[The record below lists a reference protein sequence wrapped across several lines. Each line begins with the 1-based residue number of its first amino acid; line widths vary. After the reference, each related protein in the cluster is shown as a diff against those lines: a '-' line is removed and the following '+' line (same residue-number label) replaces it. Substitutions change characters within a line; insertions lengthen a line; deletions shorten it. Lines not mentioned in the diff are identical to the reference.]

1 MRIFISLTSNN
12 QLVPFNYQQF
22 ITGAIHKWLGE
33 NIWHNQTS
41 LYSFSLLI
49 GGQQKG
55 NKLLFPQSTGF
66 FFSAFDSK
74 MIKDLI
80 RGIQVDPYINF
91 GLTVN
96 EIQVRE
102 TPVFGN
108 KHVFLVQSPVLVK
121 RKIDGREVH
130 FTYDQTE
137 TDILLTETLGTKL
150 EKAGLSKDGIN
161 VRFDKGY
168 IGAKTKVIYYNNIG
182 NKANICPI
190 IIEGSQEQLE
200 FAWNVGVGNSTGIG
214 FGMLK

>member
-1 MRIFISLTSNN
+1 MRIFISLKSNN

-33 NIWHNQTS
+33 NIWHNHTS
-41 LYSFSLLI
+41 LYSFSLLM
-49 GGQQKG
+49 GGQKKG

-80 RGIQVDPYINF
+80 RGIQVDPHINF

-102 TPVFGN
+102 TPIFGT
-108 KHVFLVQSPVLVK
+108 KHVFNVQSPVLVK
-121 RKIDGREVH
+121 RRVDNKEVH
-130 FTYDQTE
+130 YTYQQRE
-137 TDILLTETLGTKL
+137 TDALLTETLATKL
-150 EKAGLSKDGIN
+150 EKAGLSKDGIS

-168 IGAKTKVIYYNNIG
+168 VGAKTKVIYYNNIG

-190 IIEGSQEQLE
+190 IIEGSPEQIE
-200 FAWNVGVGNSTGIG
+200 FAWKVGAGNSTGIG
-214 FGMLK
+214 FGALK

>member
-33 NIWHNQTS
+33 NIYHNQTS

-49 GGQQKG
+49 GGQKKG

-66 FFSAFDSK
+66 FFSAFDTK

-80 RGIQVDPYINF
+80 KGIQNDPHINF

-108 KHVFLVQSPVLVK
+108 RHVFFVQSPVLVK
-121 RKIDGREVH
+121 RKVDNNEIH
-130 FTYDQTE
+130 YIYNQPE
-137 TDILLTETLGTKL
+137 TDMLLTETLSTKL
-150 EKAGLSKDGIN
+150 DIAGLSNEGIN
-161 VRFDKGY
+161 VRFDKEY
-168 IGAKTKVIYYNNIG
+168 AHAKTKVIYYNNIG
-182 NKANICPI
+182 NRANICPV
-190 IIEGSQEQLE
+190 IIEGSKEQIE

-214 FGMLK
+214 FGSLK